1 MKSDEIEIVIIED
14 EEDLLELLEYHLQ
27 KEGYK
32 VAGFL
37 STDTVEQFLQE
48 ETPSL
53 MIVDRNLPRV
63 EGGKFVASLREIG
76 YNIPVIFLT
85 AKDKDSDIEDGFE
98 YGCDDYITKPFNFKE
113 LLLRVR
119 AVLKRS
125 GVIDRQNVIKYKDI
139 TLDRDASSATIEAK
153 EITLSPLELEIL
165 AFFLENP
172 SKAILREELHDRFWK
187 DKYEYPNYNAMNV
200 TISRLKKKIDP
211 DKKHGWIK
219 TVWGNGYKFE

>member
-1 MKSDEIEIVIIED
+1 MKNDEIEIVVIED
-14 EEDLLELLEYHLQ
+14 EGDLLELLEYHLQ

-32 VAGFL
+32 VTGFL
-37 STDTVEQFLQE
+37 STESVEQFLQE

-53 MIVDRNLPRV
+53 MIVDRNLPHI

-113 LLLRVR
+113 LLLRVK
-119 AVLKRS
+119 AILKRS
-125 GVIDRQNVIKYKDI
+125 GAIERQNLIRYENI
-139 TLDRDASSATIEAK
+139 TLDRDASSITIDAQT
-153 EITLSPLELEIL
+153 IVLSPLELNVL

-172 SKAILREELHDRFWK
+172 HKAIQREELHERFWK

-211 DKKHGWIK
+211 EKKQGWIK
-219 TVWGNGYKFE
+219 TVWGNGYKFN